1 MTQSLGKIQN
11 RVEPYKKEIITG
23 LLITLPVLVFAI
35 VAFMYGDFFQIGT
48 HYPISEYTAV
58 FAYNLVIVVGL
69 LFALSDKRFRF
80 SKGILYY
87 ILGIAVVFLILFNQG
102 FFGGDITLSII
113 DATQLLW
120 GGQNPYVVPAVR
132 HAEPNNP
139 GVFRLGTYA
148 YLPVDLVLYTALL
161 GSFHTIASFILG
173 GAAPDFIPGFNVQG
187 IVLANMIFLVISYII
202 IRKTLEITGREALL
216 LTLVLFIPVIW
227 NNVCLTQMLFL
238 AGCYFQQRN
247 EPKYAVLFWTLS
259 MLTKYFTGIFIVA
272 LLVKSVKEFD
282 LANGLKLF
290 SEMILLTSSF
300 FILFGPIEV
309 LNSTVLFYNTP
320 ERVLDGS
327 FGGSAVAEF
336 VLFFG
341 LLDVVWI
348 FTLVGLFC
356 ILLVA
361 FLIDD
366 VYKRMI
372 VTSLLSLFVITG
384 IAAQFLPMILYV
396 FILSNRIL
404 FFVRELRDQSKSSQ
418 LQPESFE
425 QRTNT

>member
-1 MTQSLGKIQN
+1 MTQSLRKIQN
-11 RVEPYKKEIITG
+11 KLEPYKKEIITG

-35 VAFMYGDFFQIGT
+35 VAFIYGDFFQIGT
-48 HYPISEYTAV
+48 HYPISEYTGV
-58 FAYNLVIVVGL
+58 FAYNIVIVVGL
-69 LFALSDKRFRF
+69 LFALYDKTLHF

-87 ILGIAVVFLILFNQG
+87 ILGVAVVFLILFSQG

-148 YLPVDLVLYTALL
+148 YLPVDLVLYTFLL
-161 GSFHTIASFILG
+161 GSFHTIASLIFG
-173 GAAPDFIPGFNVQG
+173 GVIPDFIPDFNVQG
-187 IVLANMIFLVISYII
+187 IVLANLIFLAISFRII
-202 IRKTLEITGREALL
+202 QKTLEIRGKEALL

-238 AGCYFQQRN
+238 AGCYFQHQSKSN
-247 EPKYAVLFWTLS
+247 YTVLFWTLS
-259 MLTKYFTGIFIVA
+259 MLTKYFTGIFVVA
-272 LLVKSVKEFD
+272 LLVNYLRDFD
-282 LANGLKLF
+282 FTNGLKLLT
-290 SEMILLTSSF
+290 EMFLLTSLF
-300 FILFGPIEV
+300 FVLFGPIEV

-320 ERVLDGS
+320 ERTLDGS
-327 FGGSAVAEF
+327 FGGTVLAEF

-341 LLDVVWI
+341 LLDIAWV
-348 FTLVGLFC
+348 FTLVGLFG

-366 VYKRMI
+366 VHKRMI
-372 VTSLLSLFVITG
+372 ITSLLSLLVITG
-384 IAAQFLPMILYV
+384 IAAQFLPMILYA
-396 FILSNRIL
+396 FILSNRIV
-404 FFVRELRDQSKSSQ
+404 FFPQQLKNKSKSSQ
-418 LQPESFE
+418 LQPEPF
-425 QRTNT
+425 